1 MSVIY
6 VLMNLAYAIVVNV
19 HAEEHNIH
27 KTYITTYPPSGVHT
41 FNAAWIARY
50 YVTRTYSRLVKVATR
65 YSEGPENATRGG

>member
-19 HAEEHNIH
+19 YAEEHNIH
-27 KTYITTYPPSGVHT
+27 KTYITTYPPSDVHT

-50 YVTRTYSRLVKVATR
+50 TLQEHIHAL
-65 YSEGPENATRGG
+65 